1 MTRASP
7 GLIKIANTN
16 NPNNA
21 QPDKRMYRKVFKFP
35 NPQGFCPHLG
45 RRGKVHKRVVEYR
58 TVTNPHIPP
67 HRKKTLTAVNTPAV
81 PQKRLPT
88 TESVGDGR
96 PLTNAAVIATR
107 TKAETANDM
116 EAALL
121 TSHSSLILLQMNDPG
136 YKLDSLYLCSKSTGA
151 VTSCTRKYLASAG
164 YFRATASR
172 HLARHPVSTSAS
184 QSHSPAPGG

>member
-35 NPQGFCPHLG
+35 
-45 RRGKVHKRVVEYR
+45 
-58 TVTNPHIPP
+58 NPHIPP

-172 HLARHPVSTSAS
+172 HLARHPVYFCVAIAFSSARRMK
-184 QSHSPAPGG
+184 